1 MEYKETPIRTI
12 NRYDGIVVGVRVDS
26 VELSNGS
33 IVMREVVEHP
43 GGVTVI
49 PVDEGGYVFCVRQHR
64 YAFGES
70 LLETPAGKLEYGED
84 PLECAKRELS
94 EETGITAG
102 EYISLGKMYPSPGFC
117 HETLY
122 AYLARDLEYGES
134 HPDENEFLDVEKIH
148 ISELYRMVMSGEICD
163 AKTII
168 AVMKA
173 KTILDSL

>member
-1 MEYKETPIRTI
+1 MEYKETHMHTI
-12 NRYDGIVVGVRVDS
+12 NRYDGIVVGIRVDS

-43 GGVTVI
+43 GGVTIV
-49 PVDEGGYVFCVRQHR
+49 PVDEDGYVFCVRQYR

-117 HETLY
+117 YETLY
-122 AYLARDLEYGES
+122 AYLARDLEYGEA

-173 KTILDSL
+173 KAILDSI